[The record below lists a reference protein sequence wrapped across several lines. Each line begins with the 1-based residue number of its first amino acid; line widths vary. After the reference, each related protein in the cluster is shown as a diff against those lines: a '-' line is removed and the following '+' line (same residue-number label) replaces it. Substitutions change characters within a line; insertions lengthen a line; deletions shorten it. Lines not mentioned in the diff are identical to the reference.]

1 MKKYAIIV
9 AGGTGQR
16 MKSAVPKQFLL
27 LQGKPIL
34 YHTLRQFKKA
44 YSDIE
49 LILVLPEDQFSFW
62 QSICQ
67 EHPEILENCP
77 HQLIPGGATRFHS
90 SLQGIQAIPSHTKCL
105 VAIHDGVRP
114 LVSIAS
120 IQAAFHHAEK
130 FGNAILAVSS
140 KDSIRQWDETDNTY
154 ISLNREHIKIIQTP
168 QVFEIS
174 LLRKAFEQDYQDYFT
189 DDASV
194 VEQLGIIIQLVEG
207 SYSNIKITTPEDLLI
222 AEALKSTI
230 ES

>member
-34 YHTLRQFKKA
+34 YHTLLQFTKA
-44 YSDIE
+44 FSDIE
-49 LILVLPEDQFSFW
+49 LILVLPENQFNSW
-62 QSICQ
+62 HNLCQ
-67 EHPEILENCP
+67 EHPEILQNCP
-77 HQLIPGGATRFHS
+77 HQLVQGGETRFHS
-90 SLQGIQAIPSHTKCL
+90 SQRGIQAIRENQNTL

-120 IQAAFHHAEK
+120 IQNAFKHAQEH
-130 FGNAILAVSS
+130 GNAVLAVSS
-140 KDSIRQWDETDNTY
+140 KDSIRQWDTNEQIYLPIDRN
-154 ISLNREHIKIIQTP
+154 HIRIIQTP

-174 LLRKAFEQDYQDYFT
+174 ILKRAFQQDYQDFFT

-194 VEQLGIIIQLVEG
+194 VELLGIDIQLVEG
-207 SYSNIKITTPEDLLI
+207 NYSNIKITTPEDMLI
-222 AEALKSTI
+222 AEALTQKVNI
-230 ES
+230 

>member
-34 YHTLRQFKKA
+34 YHTLLQFTKA
-44 YSDIE
+44 FSDIE
-49 LILVLPEDQFSFW
+49 LILVLPENQFNSW
-62 QSICQ
+62 HILCQ
-67 EHPEILENCP
+67 EHPEILQNCP
-77 HQLIPGGATRFHS
+77 HQLVQGGETRFHS
-90 SLQGIQAIPSHTKCL
+90 SQRGIQAIRENQNTL

-120 IQAAFHHAEK
+120 IQNAFKHAQEH
-130 FGNAILAVSS
+130 GNAVLAVSS
-140 KDSIRQWDETDNTY
+140 KDSIRQWDANEQIYLPIDRN
-154 ISLNREHIKIIQTP
+154 HIRIIQTP

-174 LLRKAFEQDYQDYFT
+174 ILKRAFQQDYQDFFT

-194 VEQLGIIIQLVEG
+194 VELLGIDIQLVEG
-207 SYSNIKITTPEDLLI
+207 NYSNIKITTPEDMLI
-222 AEALKSTI
+222 AEALTQKVNI
-230 ES
+230 